1 MKTLGYL
8 FALGALLVL
17 TFVSPALALVLL
29 LVFFSVAAFSA
40 ASLSP
45 REERALRANHIAKSN
60 VQRSPVFSDDR
71 LS

>member
-45 REERALRANHIAKSN
+45 RE
-60 VQRSPVFSDDR
+60 
-71 LS
+71 

>member
-8 FALGALLVL
+8 FALGALAVL

-45 REERALRANHIAKSN
+45 REERALRANHVAKSN
-60 VQRSPVFSDDR
+60 VQRLPVFSDDR